1 METKKLTATYGTRV
15 NKKYVNLQSERTE
28 QIVLTTEIPRRLEY
42 RQSGEQKEIQN
53 GDHKEVQNGAQYGE
67 QNGGDSVDECCQISL
82 GMI

>member
-1 METKKLTATYGTRV
+1 LT
-15 NKKYVNLQSERTE
+15 N
-28 QIVLTTEIPRRLEY
+28 EIPRRLEY